1 MITNPARTETKK
13 LLDSLNTVIL
23 GKAEVMELLTA
34 SLLAGGHVLL
44 EDVPGVGKTTVAK
57 ALARLLGLSFR
68 RIQFTS
74 DMLPS
79 DILGV
84 SVLENGLGTFRFRPG
99 PIFAQ
104 LILADELNRTPPRTQ
119 SALLEAMSEG
129 QVTVDLETRPL
140 PKPFFVIA
148 TQNPLELHGT
158 YPLPESQMD
167 RFFVSLTLG
176 YPSDAEERR
185 VIILDDEDR
194 RIGAMSAVATPEDL
208 LRWRAEVEKVRV
220 DEALVAY
227 MQNII
232 KGTRVA
238 GQIKLGAGPRAGMA
252 LFRSAR
258 ALAFLRGRD
267 FVVPEDIRVLAPA
280 VLRHRLRLTG
290 TQGTNLAEST
300 NLVLSIMDAVPIP

>member
-1 MITNPARTETKK
+1 
-13 LLDSLNTVIL
+13 
-23 GKAEVMELLTA
+23 
-34 SLLAGGHVLL
+34 
-44 EDVPGVGKTTVAK
+44 
-57 ALARLLGLSFR
+57 
-68 RIQFTS
+68 
-74 DMLPS
+74 
-79 DILGV
+79 
-84 SVLENGLGTFRFRPG
+84 
-99 PIFAQ
+99 
-104 LILADELNRTPPRTQ
+104 
-119 SALLEAMSEG
+119 
-129 QVTVDLETRPL
+129 
-140 PKPFFVIA
+140 
-148 TQNPLELHGT
+148 
-158 YPLPESQMD
+158 MD

>member
-1 MITNPARTETKK
+1 MTANAHAETKR
-13 LLDSLNTVIL
+13 LLDSLNRVIL
-23 GKAEVMELLTA
+23 GKAEVMELLAA

-84 SVLENGLGTFRFRPG
+84 SVLDNASGSFRFRPG
-99 PIFAQ
+99 PVFAQ

-140 PKPFFVIA
+140 PRPFFVIA

-176 YPSDAEERR
+176 YPAPEEERR
-185 VIILDDEDR
+185 VITLDDEDR
-194 RIGAMSAVATPEDL
+194 RIADLPPVAAPEDL

-220 DEALVAY
+220 DDALVAF
-227 MQNII
+227 MQELLR
-232 KGTRVA
+232 GTRQASQV
-238 GQIKLGAGPRAGMA
+238 KLGAGPRAGMA
-252 LFRSAR
+252 LFRCSR

-267 FVVPEDIRVLAPA
+267 FVVPDDIKTLAPA

-290 TQGTNLAEST
+290 TQGASLAEST
-300 NLVLSIMDAVPIP
+300 NLVLSILDAVPLP